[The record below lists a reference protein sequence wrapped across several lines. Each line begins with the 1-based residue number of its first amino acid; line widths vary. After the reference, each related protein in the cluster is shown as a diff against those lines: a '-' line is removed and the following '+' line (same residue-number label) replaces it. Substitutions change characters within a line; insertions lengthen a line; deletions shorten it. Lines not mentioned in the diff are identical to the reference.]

1 MKPCVAFS
9 APRSTHPT
17 HRIHMTHLFSWHAA
31 RSFAL
36 AALLLPSLALADAGH
51 DHGDAPAAAA
61 GTALPRFAAAS
72 ELFELVGVLDGKT
85 LTLYLDHAADN
96 RPVKD
101 AKLEVE
107 LAGAPLTLVPHGEGE
122 FKATLSQALAQG
134 VTPVTATVITASD
147 SDLLAGEIDLHK
159 DAHEHAPATM
169 SASTIGLG
177 AAGAVALL
185 VVLIWLGRRIVAARS
200 LRTGDAA

>member
-1 MKPCVAFS
+1 
-9 APRSTHPT
+9 
-17 HRIHMTHLFSWHAA
+17 MTHLFSWHAA

-101 AKLEVE
+101 AQLEVE

-147 SDLLAGEIDLHK
+147 SDLLAGEIDLHE
-159 DAHEHAPATM
+159 DAHTDVPAATG
-169 SASTIGLG
+169 ASKIVIG
-177 AAGAVALL
+177 AAGGIVALAL
-185 VVLIWLGRRIVAARS
+185 LIWLGRRVVAARS